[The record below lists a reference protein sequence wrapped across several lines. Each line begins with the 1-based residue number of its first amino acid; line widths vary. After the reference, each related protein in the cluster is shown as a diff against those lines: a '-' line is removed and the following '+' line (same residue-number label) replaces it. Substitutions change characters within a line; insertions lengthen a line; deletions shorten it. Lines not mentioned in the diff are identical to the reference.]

1 MNVANEHGNSTQPSH
16 QLLPHFSYNCNTQ
29 ITFLLTI
36 DSTLSITMVNPSD
49 SDLYTIQPI
58 DRWSSPFSHVNH
70 HIPSR
75 PPYSAPGEVPQEPEV
90 DKLASEKSGLW

>member
-1 MNVANEHGNSTQPSH
+1 MNIANGHVNSTQPSH
-16 QLLPHFSYNCNTQ
+16 QLLLNFPIRTTPKS
-29 ITFLLTI
+29 LSSTI
-36 DSTLSITMVNPSD
+36 ASTLSITMMNPSD

-58 DRWSSPFSHVNH
+58 DRWGSPFSHVNQ

-75 PPYSAPGEVPQEPEV
+75 PPYIAPEEVPQEPEV